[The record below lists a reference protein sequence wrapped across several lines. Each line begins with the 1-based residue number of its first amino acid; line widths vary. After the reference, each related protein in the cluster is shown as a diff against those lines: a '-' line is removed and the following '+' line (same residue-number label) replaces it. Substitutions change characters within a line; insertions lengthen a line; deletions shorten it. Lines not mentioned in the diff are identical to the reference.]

1 MRIVDFREARDRLT
15 LHQHGVLGDHDDDR
29 LFRDRVGARLWN
41 AHPVVVQHLHV
52 GRVHQQERH
61 HHRENVDEGYQVQ
74 MCIEALAALVRHQ
87 PETQHFHGASPS
99 AMLVNSATF
108 TVCGEALPGT
118 PLGAAGGAAPA
129 TSGSA
134 AGNSTLRIASIAWI
148 SSSYGTFGSE
158 STDASSEVGC
168 SRFTASTPSV
178 SAFRSYAPLTFGTVP
193 IACLPSLSSK
203 PS

>member
-15 LHQHGVLGDHDDDR
+15 LHQHGVLGDHDDHR
-29 LFRDRVGARLWN
+29 LLRDCVGARLWN

-108 TVCGEALPGT
+108 TVCGEALPAT

-134 AGNSTLRIASIAWI
+134 AGNSTLRI
-148 SSSYGTFGSE
+148 
-158 STDASSEVGC
+158 ASSEVGC